1 MNEINF
7 WENSIVEGYY
17 DQTISKGLLSKK
29 DIQSQWHEITYK
41 NVVKLIDLNSKVL
54 DFACGSGTFLGKY
67 LKQNGFGTDIVK
79 KQIDYANRL
88 YGQYINFFY
97 LNDVN
102 LTKNAPYEVVT
113 ILGLI
118 EFLSDAE
125 IKELLIKLKSVS
137 KNGTKFIITTPNY
150 GSSIRFVEKIAN
162 KIGDID
168 YSEVNVSDINK
179 KKLFKILIDS
189 GFVNIKISKIVNY
202 GVFFSMIS
210 NRLGYFMDWFIS
222 KITAKRFGFILLAE
236 ATVKN

>member
-1 MNEINF
+1 MITFYNVKKKQKVEID
-7 WENSIVEGYY
+7 S
-17 DQTISKGLLSKK
+17 
-29 DIQSQWHEITYK
+29 
-41 NVVKLIDLNSKVL
+41 SKVE
-54 DFACGSGTFLGKY
+54 K
-67 LKQNGFGTDIVK
+67 V
-79 KQIDYANRL
+79 
-88 YGQYINFFY
+88 
-97 LNDVN
+97 
-102 LTKNAPYEVVT
+102 
-113 ILGLI
+113 
-118 EFLSDAE
+118 E
-125 IKELLIKLKSVS
+125 IKSVS